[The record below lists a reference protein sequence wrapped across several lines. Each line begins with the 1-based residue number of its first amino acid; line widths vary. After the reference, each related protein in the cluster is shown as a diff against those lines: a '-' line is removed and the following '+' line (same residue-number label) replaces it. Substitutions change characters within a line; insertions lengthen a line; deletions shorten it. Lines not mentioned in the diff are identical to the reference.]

1 MGLHCTP
8 TTRVRLHC
16 VEPLYTVILQ
26 KTIMVPQRAIC
37 QTLNNYMYSSNDS
50 ISHKQYLGWRSLDQ
64 RRADARLCMLY
75 TIVHGLIAIQ
85 LPPYFQQPNRM
96 NRHSHPLALRQIHTS
111 VNFYKYAPHPLL
123 DLVQWNKLPTDVVM
137 LPTLPQFSVAVRS
150 LDHQLS

>member
-1 MGLHCTP
+1 MWSP
-8 TTRVRLHC
+8 
-16 VEPLYTVILQ
+16 YTQSYSQ

-50 ISHKQYLGWRSLDQ
+50 VSHKQNLGWRSLDQ

-111 VNFYKYAPHPLL
+111 VNFYKILPPPPLGCCAMEQVTSRCCYAAYIAS
-123 DLVQWNKLPTDVVM
+123 VQCGS
-137 LPTLPQFSVAVRS
+137 QIS
-150 LDHQLS
+150 